1 MATQAPLNSR
11 WQGIQRPYSAADVSR
26 LRGSVRIEHSL
37 ARLGAEKFRRLLDS
51 EPVIGA
57 LGCMT
62 GNQAV
67 QTVQAGLKAIYC
79 SGWQVAGDA
88 NTAGEMYPDQSL
100 YPVDAVPRMV
110 ERINNALLRTD
121 QIHHL
126 DGKSD
131 IDWMAPIIADAEA
144 GFGGNLNAFE
154 LTKALIRAG
163 AAAVHFEDQLS
174 SAKKCGHLGG
184 KVLVSTG
191 EAINKLVAARLAA
204 DVLDVPTVIIAR
216 TDADA
221 ANLLISDHDSRD
233 ARFPHRGALKRG
245 IFLRQGGHR
254 TSHRS
259 RAVLRALCR
268 SDLVRDLEARSSRGA
283 ALRRRHSCEVPE

>member
-1 MATQAPLNSR
+1 M
-11 WQGIQRPYSAADVSR
+11 
-26 LRGSVRIEHSL
+26 
-37 ARLGAEKFRRLLDS
+37 GAEKFWRLLHS
-51 EPVIGA
+51 EPVVAG

-62 GNQAV
+62 GNQAI

-88 NTAGEMYPDQSL
+88 NSAGEVYPDQSL
-100 YPVDAVPRMV
+100 YPVDSVPKMV

-121 QIHHL
+121 QIHHM
-126 DGKSD
+126 DGNSD
-131 IDWMAPIIADAEA
+131 IDWLAPIIADAEA

-184 KVLVSTG
+184 KVLVSTA

-204 DVLDVPTVIIAR
+204 DVMGVPTVIIAR

-221 ANLLISDHDSRD
+221 ADLLLTDHDPRD
-233 ARFPHRGALKRG
+233 TAVPDRAALQRG
-245 IFLRQGGHR
+245 IFLCEGRHR
-254 TSHRS
+254 ASDCPRPGL
-259 RAVLRALCR
+259 RAVLR
-268 SDLVRDLEARSSRGA
+268 SDLVRNLQARYERGE
-283 ALRRRHSCEVPE
+283 ALRRRNSRQISGQVAGL